1 MRKRSMA
8 LIIVIAALLSQNIH
22 AQTIIDDPFEF
33 YSSSINPDI
42 INNFSMLKDAA
53 ADDSLPDYVTDET
66 AYYSISG
73 IIPNSPFE
81 NRFRMEG
88 ISGIY
93 KFITDFASVS
103 ELEPST
109 LLLVGIGILG
119 LLTYRRKRY
128 R

>member
-1 MRKRSMA
+1 MA
-8 LIIVIAALLSQNIH
+8 LIIVIAALLSQNSH
-22 AQTIIDDPFEF
+22 AHTIIDDPFEF
-33 YSSSINPDI
+33 YSSSINPAI
-42 INNFSMLKDAA
+42 VTHFRTLADATT
-53 ADDSLPDYVTDET
+53 DDSLTDYVTDKT

-81 NRFRMEG
+81 DRLRMEG

-119 LLTYRRKRY
+119 LLTYRR
-128 R
+128 